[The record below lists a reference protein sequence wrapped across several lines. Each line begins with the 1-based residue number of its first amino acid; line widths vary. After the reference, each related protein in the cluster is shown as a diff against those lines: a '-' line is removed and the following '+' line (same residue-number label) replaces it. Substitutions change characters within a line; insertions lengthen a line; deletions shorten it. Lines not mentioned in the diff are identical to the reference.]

1 MFALA
6 DVILPFS
13 DVPPADA
20 IRASLA
26 PFQRKQ
32 RGDVPDD
39 WLSFHD
45 ETEFLRANLEARLT
59 FTLQDGGSMRI
70 EGGPTWCI
78 DTESVREEM
87 RRLGL
92 RTWRV
97 RFADAMDI
105 GAFFDRFGDA
115 LERHPDTGAF
125 GRG

>member
-6 DVILPFS
+6 YVILPFS
-13 DVPPADA
+13 DVPPPDA

-26 PFQRKQ
+26 PFQRGR

-45 ETEFLRANLEARLT
+45 EMEFLRADHEARLT
-59 FTLQDGGSMRI
+59 FTLQDEGSMRI

-78 DTESVREEM
+78 DTERVRKEM

-92 RTWRV
+92 RT
-97 RFADAMDI
+97 
-105 GAFFDRFGDA
+105 
-115 LERHPDTGAF
+115 
-125 GRG
+125 